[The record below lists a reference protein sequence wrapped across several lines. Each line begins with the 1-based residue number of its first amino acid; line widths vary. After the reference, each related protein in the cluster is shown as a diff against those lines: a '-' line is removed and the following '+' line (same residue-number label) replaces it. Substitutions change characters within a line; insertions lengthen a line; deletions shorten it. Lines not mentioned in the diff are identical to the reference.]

1 VLILATGDNRLPNTS
16 DNEATPGVLWT
27 LQASLGSGTALLSN
41 DRLLQVL
48 LYLAILLFVSA
59 GVLPLGR
66 SGYRWVRWARWGAI
80 VIFSIAIVYA
90 LVLVLRWALV
100 S

>member
-1 VLILATGDNRLPNTS
+1 MS
-16 DNEATPGVLWT
+16 D
-27 LQASLGSGTALLSN
+27 

-66 SGYRWVRWARWGAI
+66 SGYPWARWARLGAI

-90 LVLVLRWALV
+90 LVLVLRWALL